1 LEKEACRILFLPENR
16 EVLAPP
22 GTLILDAATRA
33 GVIIDTPCGGQGRCG
48 RCLVRIQEGEA
59 TRRENPHLTQ
69 KQQQEGWVLACTARV
84 AGDLVLTVPLLKE
97 RERVAVESAAS
108 RRAAPVPCPLPF
120 YPALRQVFLEL
131 PHPTLEDPATDLD
144 RLRRALAQKEG
155 LDRLRVELPNL
166 QRLARTLRE
175 GKWQVTLDLYLP
187 DGEARLVDLF
197 PGKKKGPLLGL
208 AVDIGTTNV
217 VMEVVDL
224 RSGRSLGGASARNR
238 QVLRGEDIISRIVYS
253 EKGEGLK
260 ELQGLVTDTINSLL
274 LELARAHSF
283 EPGEVE
289 VMVVAGNTT
298 MTHLF
303 LGLYPKPI
311 REEPYIPTTSFF
323 PEVRAGEVGVNI
335 NPQAPVYA
343 LPAVAAYVGGD
354 ITAGVLASCLYRAD
368 RLTLFLD
375 VGTNGEIVLGNKEF
389 MTTCACS
396 AGPAFEGAGMRWGM
410 RAIPGAIE
418 EVRIHSTTLQPTLRV
433 IGDRPPQGICG
444 SGLITTLS
452 EMFLTGVMDRAGK
465 VAGDFV
471 VSRTRERP
479 RARWGEHGTEYV
491 LAWAEETDAGEDIV
505 ISEVDINS
513 LLRTKAAIYAG
524 IAVLA
529 RTLGIEFNQ
538 IEQVLIGGAF
548 GQHINVESAIQIGLL
563 PDLPWEKF
571 HFLGNT
577 SLAGAIQVLISKY
590 ARAQAEEIARRM
602 TYLELIADNTF
613 MNEMTAALFLP
624 HTDINL
630 FPSVKAQLEKKG

>member
-1 LEKEACRILFLPENR
+1 MGKEACRIQFLPDNR

-48 RCLVRIQEGEA
+48 RCLVRIQKGQA

-69 KQQQEGWVLACTARV
+69 KQQQEGWVMACTARV
-84 AGDLVLTVPLLKE
+84 GGDLVLVVPPLKE
-97 RERVAVESAAS
+97 REKVAVESAAS
-108 RRAAPVPCPLPF
+108 RRAAPVPCALPF
-120 YPALRQVFLEL
+120 YPALRRLFLEL
-131 PHPTLEDPATDLD
+131 PQATLEDPIPDLD

-155 LDRLRVELPNL
+155 LDRLKLDLPTL

-175 GKWQVTLDLYLP
+175 GDWKVTLDVNLP

-197 PGKKKGPLLGL
+197 PGKKTGPLLGL

-224 RSGRSLGGASARNR
+224 RSGKSLGGASARNR

-260 ELQGLVTDTINSLL
+260 ELQGLVAETINSLV
-274 LELARAHSF
+274 LELARAHGF
-283 EPGEVE
+283 EPGAVE
-289 VMVVAGNTT
+289 AMVVAGNTT

-303 LGLYPKPI
+303 LGLYPKAI
-311 REEPYIPTTSFF
+311 REEPYVPTLSFF
-323 PEVRAGEVGVNI
+323 PEVRAWEVGVNI

-343 LPAVAAYVGGD
+343 VPAVAAYVGGD
-354 ITAGVLASCLYRAD
+354 ITAGVLAACLYRAEG
-368 RLTLFLD
+368 LSLFLD
-375 VGTNGEIVLGNKEF
+375 VGTNGEIVLGNKDF

-396 AGPAFEGAGMRWGM
+396 AGPAFEGAGVRWGM

-418 EVRIHSTTLQPTLRV
+418 EVRIHSTTLQPTVRV
-433 IGDRPPQGICG
+433 MGDRRPQGICG
-444 SGLITTLS
+444 SGLITALS
-452 EMFLTGVMDRAGK
+452 EMFLTGVIDRAGK
-465 VAGDFV
+465 VDVEFV
-471 VSRTRERP
+471 ASRTKERP
-479 RARWGEHGTEYV
+479 RARLGEHRGEYV
-491 LAWAEETDAGEDIV
+491 LAWAEETEAGEDIV
-505 ISEVDINS
+505 LTEVDINN

-524 IAVLA
+524 IAVMA
-529 RTLGIEFNQ
+529 RTLGIDLRQ
-538 IEQVLIGGAF
+538 VDQVLIGGAF

-563 PDLPWEKF
+563 PDLPWDKF

-577 SLAGAIQVLISKY
+577 SLAGAIQVLTSRY
-590 ARAQAEEIARRM
+590 ARTQAEEIAHRL
-602 TYLELIADNTF
+602 TYLELVADNTF
-613 MNEMTAALFLP
+613 MNELMAAMFFP

-630 FPSVKAQLEKKG
+630 FPSVKAQMEKKG